1 MTEGA
6 RHIALVDDDEDLRT
20 STAQLLRLAGFTVEL
35 FEAARPALA
44 AIGSDFGGVV
54 VTDVRMPGM
63 SGIEL
68 LGELQARD
76 PSLPVVLITG
86 HGDVAMAVDALK
98 AGAWD
103 FLVKPFDPDAL
114 VAAVTRAAKA
124 RSLELE
130 NRRLRAMA
138 DGEGLADTGG
148 LIGRSPAIC
157 RLRDMIPMV
166 ANANIDLFIEG
177 ETGTGKELLARLIH
191 RASNR
196 ARHRFLSVACA
207 ALPDALLDTE
217 LFARMGDRSVVA
229 ASRGTLFLDDLDQA
243 SRALQSRLTTLLED
257 RALRSG
263 RASDA
268 IPIDLRVIATG
279 TEEALRAPDAISLA
293 LFYRIAAV
301 RLRLPPLRERREDVP
316 LLFAHFAGEAAA
328 RFRKPIPAIT
338 EAVQLHLATHDWPG
352 NVRELAH
359 FADRFVLGL
368 ADAAHTPAAQQSVN
382 DTATPLPD
390 RVAAFERA
398 AIIEA
403 ITASGGE
410 VGAAIDRLGLPRKTF
425 YYKVQ
430 RLGID
435 LRDLRKVAAAG
446 R

>member
-6 RHIALVDDDEDLRT
+6 RHVALVDDDEDLRA

-35 FEAARPALA
+35 FPAAPPALA
-44 AIGSDFGGVV
+44 AIGSDFDGVV

-68 LGELQARD
+68 LNALQARD
-76 PSLPVVLITG
+76 PALPVVLITG

-138 DGEGLADTGG
+138 DQADTSG

-217 LFARMGDRSVVA
+217 LFARMGDGSVVA

-279 TEEALRAPDAISLA
+279 TEEALRAPDAIAPA

-338 EAVQLHLATHDWPG
+338 EAVQLQLATHDWPG

-368 ADAAHTPAAQQSVN
+368 EDAARTPAAEHSVG

-390 RVAAFERA
+390 RVAEFERA
-398 AIIEA
+398 AIIDA

-435 LRDLRKVAAAG
+435 LRDLRKAAAAG